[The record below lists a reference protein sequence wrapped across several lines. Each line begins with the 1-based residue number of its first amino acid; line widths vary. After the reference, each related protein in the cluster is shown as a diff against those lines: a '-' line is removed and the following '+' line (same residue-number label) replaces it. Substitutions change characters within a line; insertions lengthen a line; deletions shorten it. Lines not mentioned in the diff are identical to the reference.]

1 MSHDPKG
8 TDHSAPKLPAQDAAI
23 PSLNESVP
31 IGADLFLER
40 DVAPELHALGEIAE
54 AAAVETKRR
63 RRRPVFSLRRHWPI
77 LALIGVLIGGWLVYA
92 VLLPPLE
99 IRHKIATSRWK
110 FSRNDPEISFSIK
123 CMQRTCEYWFVFWF
137 FYLGAS
143 IGSFINVV
151 ACRTPQKKTI
161 VTRGSHCPFCDTPL
175 NMIDNSP
182 VFGWVFLR
190 GRCRTCHLPIS
201 PRYLIMEIIVG
212 LIFMVLGGIEL
223 IGNGMNIPFR
233 DWSHGPGIV
242 STVFYPK
249 WDLIGAV
256 IAHCSLFAVAVMLI
270 GSQMDRLRFPMFPLM
285 VIGAIYMV
293 SVSLNAVLCPVRWT
307 EPFSVPQFRFRQ
319 DALQQWLTSSL
330 GAMMGLGIGW
340 VGASLLSQFFSKTFA
355 APFGHEKRDATAIEL
370 REDRVP
376 SHELHAAP
384 ESLDGVSENGIANDG
399 AKASCTD
406 LVEKSQGAWWV
417 HYVLL
422 SVLCGALLGWQA
434 SLTIGVA
441 SLVLTIGWWAFRPNR
456 LSQDGPGDLFFS
468 PQVIALAIWTSTLFL
483 HHCLWRQVAHW
494 LRIG

>member
-1 MSHDPKG
+1 M
-8 TDHSAPKLPAQDAAI
+8 
-23 PSLNESVP
+23 
-31 IGADLFLER
+31 FLER

-54 AAAVETKRR
+54 AAAIETKRR
-63 RRRPVFSLRRHWPI
+63 RRRRTFSWRRHWPI
-77 LALIGVLIGGWLVYA
+77 IALIGALIGGWLVYA

-110 FSRNDPEISFSIK
+110 FSRNDPEVSFSIK

-182 VFGWVFLR
+182 VFGWVSLR

-212 LIFMVLGGIEL
+212 LIFMAIGGIEL

-233 DWSHGPGIV
+233 DWSHGAGIV
-242 STVFYPK
+242 STVFYPN
-249 WDLIGAV
+249 WDLIGAT

-270 GSQMDRLRFPMFPLM
+270 GSQMDRLRFPVFPLL
-285 VIGAIYMV
+285 VIGAIYMA
-293 SVSLNAVLCPVRWT
+293 SVSLNVVLCPVRWT
-307 EPFSVPQFRFRQ
+307 EPFSVPLLRFRQ
-319 DALQQWLTSSL
+319 DSLQQFLTSL
-330 GAMMGLGIGW
+330 VGASAGLAVGW
-340 VGASLLSQFFSKTFA
+340 VGASLLSRFFSKTFA
-355 APFGHEKRDATAIEL
+355 APIGPDQSLATALEGPEL
-370 REDRVP
+370 TV
-376 SHELHAAP
+376 L
-384 ESLDGVSENGIANDG
+384 LDDQYEIPASDYAGRDDAIAIDG
-399 AKASCTD
+399 SDAVNAD
-406 LVEKSQGAWWV
+406 LMDKSQRGWRI
-417 HYVLL
+417 HYLLL
-422 SVLCGALLGWQA
+422 SVLCGTLLGWQA
-434 SLTIGVA
+434 CLMVGVTSMAITICYF
-441 SLVLTIGWWAFRPNR
+441 LVRQKQRSEQGGDNLF
-456 LSQDGPGDLFFS
+456 LSQ
-468 PQVIALAIWTSTLFL
+468 QVIALAIWTSTLFL